1 MDCNLMDFNCSFQ
14 VNMKGLD
21 GIQGLVYVG
30 TGCVFNRQS
39 LYGYSPLSMPSL
51 PRSSCCC
58 FPSKKSTN
66 DVSDFQRNAKREEL
80 EAAIFNLKELDSG
93 EGTREGN
100 ERTIGGEKG
109 EEESL
114 QRRYTPTL
122 GRKGITIFPKHCNNN
137 EVLKALCTEAGW
149 TIEEDI
155 IIYRK
160 VMWKDR
166 IMEKNHAEYM
176 KAKRDIW
183 TKIEHPF
190 VVQLRYSFQVNEI
203 AWNMTGEMFFLTT
216 GYGNIIGLWKY
227 YLTYF
232 FDLLTLS
239 WPIQLVVIAPQLIR

>member
-1 MDCNLMDFNCSFQ
+1 MAIALFLCPTYQDLHVAASPQRSPPMMSRTFKEMQKGKNLRPPFLISRN
-14 VNMKGLD
+14 LTPTR
-21 GIQGLVYVG
+21 VG
-30 TGCVFNRQS
+30 TAPPIK
-39 LYGYSPLSMPSL
+39 SPF
-51 PRSSCCC
+51 PRFFLRLHSIL
-58 FPSKKSTN
+58 FLLA
-66 DVSDFQRNAKREEL
+66 Q
-80 EAAIFNLKELDSG
+80 
-93 EGTREGN
+93 GN

-109 EEESL
+109 EKESL

-137 EVLKALCTEAGW
+137 EVLKALYTEAGW
-149 TIEEDI
+149 TIKEDR

-176 KAKRDIW
+176 KAERDIW

-216 GYGNIIGLWKY
+216 GYGNII
-227 YLTYF
+227 
-232 FDLLTLS
+232 
-239 WPIQLVVIAPQLIR
+239 V